1 MATPQIETGKNE
13 ALAAAFSSKT
23 LYLLILAY
31 LPDGPPKIYSILLEN
46 ILSLDLSSFMHS

>member
-1 MATPQIETGKNE
+1 MVETGKNE

-46 ILSLDLSSFMHS
+46 ILSLDLSSFMYS